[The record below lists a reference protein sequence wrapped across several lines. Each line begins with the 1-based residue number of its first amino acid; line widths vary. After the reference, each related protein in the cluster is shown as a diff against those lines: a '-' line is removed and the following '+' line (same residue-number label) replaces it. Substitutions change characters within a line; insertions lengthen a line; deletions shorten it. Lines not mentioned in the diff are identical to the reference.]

1 MTEAE
6 QMDAEDPLFPFRFA
20 VEFRETVSGDAQP
33 TLCRGA
39 FSEVTGLEATM
50 EPVAISEGG
59 WNWGQRQRAGRT
71 TFSTVILRRGL
82 TTTRHLWTW
91 FSHVAREGKYAH
103 RLHVTITLKDMA
115 NHPVLAWKLDE
126 AMPVKMKLADL
137 NATSQEV
144 GIEELHLVYEALEEV
159 DPNQPAAAPTE
170 ANDEFDQGT
179 LLA

>member
-1 MTEAE
+1 VTADAE
-6 QMDAEDPLFPFRFA
+6 QMDAEDPLFPFRFV
-20 VEFRETVSGDAQP
+20 VEFRETVTGEAQP

-50 EPVAISEGG
+50 EPVSISEGG
-59 WNWGQRQRAGRT
+59 VNWGQPQRAGRT

-91 FSHVAREGKYAH
+91 FSHIAREGKYAH

-115 NHPVLAWKLDE
+115 NQAVLSWKLDE

-137 NATSQEV
+137 NATSQEL
-144 GIEELHLVYEALEEV
+144 GIEELHLVYEGLEEV
-159 DPNQPAAAPTE
+159 DPNHPAPAAAP
-170 ANDEFDQGT
+170 ASG
-179 LLA
+179 AAP